1 MSILYTFS
9 ARITPHCFED
19 LITPHVVSVFNNTT
33 DFPVCLIFRE
43 FSKGK
48 KLHYHLFFKTS
59 LTDSAVRKKIKL
71 HYAHNR
77 GHSLHPIAV
86 GDNIICTKSSHN
98 KPNCLIGAKTYT
110 AKEGDVIYRHGISQD
125 ETNKFIIKGK
135 EILSFNKQKTHKKI
149 IQKYKLNEDS
159 TSKSI
164 VLAYLS
170 YRQDMGH
177 AGFPANK
184 YAVQGILTDIA
195 QALDPSVIDYFTDE
209 YEGYLD
215 QIRPNYER
223 ISGTHLPADPF
234 EDYTL

>member
-1 MSILYTFS
+1 MSVVYTFS
-9 ARITPHCFED
+9 ARITPHSFED
-19 LITPHVVSVFNNTT
+19 LIAPHIVTVFNNTS

-48 KLHYHLFFKTS
+48 KLHYHLFFKTL

-77 GHSLHPIAV
+77 GYQLHPIAV
-86 GDNIICTKSSHN
+86 GENIICTKPSHN
-98 KPNCLIGAKTYT
+98 KPNCLIGARTYI
-110 AKEGDVIYRHGISQD
+110 AKDGDVIYRHGISQD

-135 EILSFNKQKTHKKI
+135 EILSFVKQKTHIKI
-149 IQKYKLNEDS
+149 IQKYELNEES

-164 VLAYLS
+164 VSAYLK

-184 YAVQGILTDIA
+184 YIVQGILTDIA
-195 QALDPSVIDYFTDE
+195 QALDPAVIDSLSDGYEAYLDGIRIDYTDYKTRHLPPDPFDE
-209 YEGYLD
+209 YT
-215 QIRPNYER
+215 I
-223 ISGTHLPADPF
+223 
-234 EDYTL
+234 